1 MMRTILI
8 ALLTIVL
15 APIAGALLTGCDRK
29 LSARLQGRFGPPIV
43 QPLLDFLKLWS
54 KTPQLVNRMQLIWL
68 YCHVLFVI
76 SSLVMLFLGEDLL
89 MILFVLTFGAVA
101 LVLGAMSVRSPY
113 SQIGAQRE
121 LLQVLAYEPVL
132 VLMVVGV
139 YLVTG
144 SFEIQSIFSQPQPL
158 LLSLPMFF
166 IAFLMV
172 LTIKLR
178 KSPFDF
184 SSSHHAH
191 QELVRG
197 ITVEYSGRYLALIE
211 LCHWY
216 ELIFVLALTSLFWA
230 TNLWV
235 AVALALAC
243 YLLEILIDNVSA
255 RVTWQRMLS
264 LTWSVGLALCVVNL
278 AWLYMRI

>member
-1 MMRTILI
+1 MRTILI
-8 ALLTIVL
+8 TLLTIVV
-15 APIAGALLTGCDRK
+15 APVVGALLTGCDRK

-43 QPLLDFLKLWS
+43 QPILDFLKLWS
-54 KTPQLVNRMQLIWL
+54 KAPQLVNRMQLIWL

-76 SSLVMLFLGEDLL
+76 ASLVMLFLGEDLL
-89 MILFVLTFGAVA
+89 MILFVLTFAAVS

-132 VLMVVGV
+132 VLIVVGI

-144 SFEIQSIFSQPQPL
+144 SFRVQSIFSQPKPL
-158 LLSLPMFF
+158 IFSLPMFF
-166 IAFLMV
+166 IAFLLV

-184 SSSHHAH
+184 STSHHAH
-191 QELVRG
+191 QELVQG

-216 ELIFVLALTSLFWA
+216 ELVFVLVLAALFWA

-235 AVALALAC
+235 GAALALAC
-243 YLLEILIDNVSA
+243 YLLEILIDNVCA

-264 LTWSVGLALCVVNL
+264 LTWSVGLALCMINL
-278 AWLYMRI
+278 AWLYMKM